1 MRIKSVF
8 RLLHLWL
15 GLSSG
20 LVVFI
25 VATTGCIYAFEEE
38 IRSVIHRDVLE
49 VQPGSNRQSLEQMM
63 HSVKESNPRQ
73 KIKNIRVYSDP
84 ARSVEINLKN
94 NTGVYVDPYTGKV
107 LGSIDRESEFL
118 AVVLKIHRSLYLGDV
133 GKLITGVSAFIF
145 LFMLISGI
153 ILWWPGRRQKLKQ
166 KFSLARNAGWRRLN
180 YDLHSVLGFYASW
193 IIIFTVLTGLVW
205 SFKWMESGM
214 YSITGSVK
222 ENPVKI
228 KSALPVNGKTASM
241 DDLLQAG
248 LAEATEISK
257 EQVIFLPEDSTG
269 AVRMNIRYVKEGF
282 FTRQDQLFFDQYSGK
297 LLKDQLFKNS
307 SAGDKLKA
315 TNYNIHTGKVLGLP
329 GQFLVFFAALISA
342 SLPITGLLFWLGKRR
357 DKINFRRRGNGS
369 AR

>member
-1 MRIKSVF
+1 MKLKSVF

-49 VQPGSNRQSLEQMM
+49 VQPGSSRLSLEQMTAA
-63 HSVKESNPRQ
+63 VKESNPKQ
-73 KIKNIRVYSDP
+73 KIKNIRVYSD
-84 ARSVEINLKN
+84 ASRSVEINLKN

-118 AVVLKIHRSLYLGDV
+118 AVVLKIHRSLYLGEP
-133 GKLITGVSAFIF
+133 GKIITGVSAFIF

-166 KFSLARNAGWRRLN
+166 KFTLARNAGWRRLN

-193 IIIFTVLTGLVW
+193 IIVFTVLTGLVW

-214 YSITGSVK
+214 YSLAGSVK
-222 ENPVKI
+222 ESPVKVR
-228 KSALPVNGKTASM
+228 SALPSEGKKISM
-241 DDLLQAG
+241 DAVLQAG
-248 LAEATEISK
+248 LAQASGPSK
-257 EQVIFLPEDSTG
+257 EQMIFLPEDSTG

-282 FTRQDQLFFDQYSGK
+282 FTKQDQFFFDQYTGK
-297 LLKDQLFKNS
+297 LLKEQLFENS

-329 GQFLVFFAALISA
+329 GQLLVFFAALISA
-342 SLPITGLLFWLGKRR
+342 SLPITGFMFWLGKRR
-357 DKINFRRRGNGS
+357 DRINFRRRGNGS
-369 AR
+369 VR